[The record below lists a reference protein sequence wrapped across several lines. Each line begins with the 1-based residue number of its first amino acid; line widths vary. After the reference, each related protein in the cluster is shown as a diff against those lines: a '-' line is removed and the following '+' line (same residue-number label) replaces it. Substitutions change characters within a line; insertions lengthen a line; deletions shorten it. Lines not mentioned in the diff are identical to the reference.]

1 MAIEREVILTG
12 VGGQGVQLAGQ
23 VLARAAL
30 LEDRHVMLLGVYGGS
45 MRGGNTDATLVV
57 GDAPIS
63 APPIVSH
70 AWAALAMHAL
80 FWAPIAP
87 KLRPG
92 AVVVVNAPLFDAAL
106 DRAAHRVFEVPA
118 TERAAALGAPQSAAM
133 FLVGAFARLT
143 ALVGIESLGEA
154 MGASLPP
161 YRRQHLAG
169 NVAALRAGW
178 DAAPGG
184 GCVAPAWVAEAGA

>member
-1 MAIEREVILTG
+1 MAVEREVILTG

-45 MRGGNTDATLVV
+45 MRGGNTEATLVV
-57 GDAPIS
+57 ADAPIS

-70 AWAALAMHAL
+70 AWSALAMHAQ

-133 FLVGAFARLT
+133 LLVGAFARVT
-143 ALVGIESLGEA
+143 GLVGIEALVEAIGE
-154 MGASLPP
+154 SLPP

-178 DAAPGG
+178 SDAPGG
-184 GCVAPAWVAEAGA
+184 GGVAPAWAEAPA